1 MVPEI
6 PRFWRSI
13 SGVARSELSIQSRP
27 SCVQEDSRRYI
38 ATVHTYATAVALSVL
53 GSLGGLMTASTFL
66 LLGDRIRL
74 RLVPWLI
81 SYAVGTLLGVALL
94 ALLPEALSSLPP
106 TNALGAL
113 LCGVLAFFLLEKLVL
128 WRHCHDSQE
137 CEVHTSS
144 AASLVIVGDAF
155 HTFVDGA
162 LIAAAVLTSVPLGI
176 TTALAVAAHEIPQ
189 EVGDVAILLR
199 AGYSR
204 ARAFGLNVL
213 SAVGG
218 ILGAVAMLTTSQWL
232 PATLPYVLS
241 FAAGSFLYVAMSD
254 LIPDLHRGGLE
265 GGPFRQLAL
274 IGAGILTITL
284 L

>member
-1 MVPEI
+1 M
-6 PRFWRSI
+6 
-13 SGVARSELSIQSRP
+13 
-27 SCVQEDSRRYI
+27 
-38 ATVHTYATAVALSVL
+38 HTYATAVALSVL

-66 LLGDRIRL
+66 LLGDRIRV

-94 ALLPEALSSLPP
+94 ALLPEALRSLPP

-137 CEVHTSS
+137 CEVHASS

-232 PATLPYVLS
+232 PDTLPYVLS

-265 GGPFRQLAL
+265 GGPFRQLVL